1 MSKLETGVQKY
12 MAEQGQRDK
21 DQGDQDQVKAPS
33 GGEQEK
39 KAGDQAL
46 GAGQG
51 STPAPLEVAGP
62 SISEI
67 ADPPSNETA
76 EPQNP

>member
-1 MSKLETGVQKY
+1 
-12 MAEQGQRDK
+12 MADQGQGDK

-39 KAGDQAL
+39 KAGDQTL

-51 STPAPLEVAGP
+51 LTPAPPKVAGP
-62 SISEI
+62 SLFEI